1 MRAYLAAID
10 SRYPQLLERAE
21 DPSRPITLTSLTD
34 SVEKQLSQQLYYVLT
49 LLITEGRATDKAIL
63 AGAGEGL
70 VLWRMVLLEYEPPF
84 QSRMAAMFQKVVSY
98 QLDAS
103 DLLSSIDKFDGACQE
118 YAHAS
123 HRVMEEDTKSGIIL
137 RSLHSLGVNGNERC
151 AKLAEHLMLE
161 AATFNTYDAMKQE
174 IRRVIMVQ
182 QDLATSGQA
191 VGAIAKGRGKSKGGK
206 PGRIP
211 LTVKF
216 DGECHYCGRGG
227 HKQAD
232 CWDKAEG
239 RPRGL
244 GKRKGSPK
252 GDKGGGRGAA
262 GAAGEAGAGKNAS
275 AAGASNA
282 RKRCKYCGLFGHSEE
297 ECRKKAADSKE
308 ASSSAAEPG
317 AKRKRI
323 NALEEAAAQLVE
335 AVRSFKS
342 DEEVGALALNAIE
355 LAAEIGAVRRGE
367 VRIGIDSGAEISVWP
382 LDLFPGV
389 VLQSLASSR
398 AGTMHWSPDK
408 AAPSIKELGK
418 EINSLDDF
426 KGLKFRMPGIG
437 GEVLRE
443 LGVAVINLPGAEV
456 FPALQ
461 AGTIDGTE
469 WVGPW
474 FDMMLGF
481 YKVAKYYYHPGFH
494 EPGTAG
500 SFAINKG
507 LWDSLTK
514 DEQLIIEVAIQA
526 EAMIQG
532 AEFNARNLASLD
544 VLTKKHGVK
553 LRQYSNEMLTKIGT
567 IAGQVVADIGNT
579 DATSKKVY
587 ESYIAYRKQ
596 SLAWAKLSEQGYM
609 NARMLPFKYA

>member
-1 MRAYLAAID
+1 MPYGLTGAETYSWMRY
-10 SRYPQLLERAE
+10 
-21 DPSRPITLTSLTD
+21 
-34 SVEKQLSQQLYYVLT
+34 
-49 LLITEGRATDKAIL
+49 
-63 AGAGEGL
+63 
-70 VLWRMVLLEYEPPF
+70 
-84 QSRMAAMFQKVVSY
+84 
-98 QLDAS
+98 
-103 DLLSSIDKFDGACQE
+103 
-118 YAHAS
+118 
-123 HRVMEEDTKSGIIL
+123 
-137 RSLHSLGVNGNERC
+137 
-151 AKLAEHLMLE
+151 
-161 AATFNTYDAMKQE
+161 
-174 IRRVIMVQ
+174 
-182 QDLATSGQA
+182 
-191 VGAIAKGRGKSKGGK
+191 
-206 PGRIP
+206 
-211 LTVKF
+211 
-216 DGECHYCGRGG
+216 
-227 HKQAD
+227 
-232 CWDKAEG
+232 
-239 RPRGL
+239 
-244 GKRKGSPK
+244 
-252 GDKGGGRGAA
+252 GGGQ
-262 GAAGEAGAGKNAS
+262 ELWDDLS
-275 AAGASNA
+275 AQFNLKGFLGAST
-282 RKRCKYCGLFGHSEE
+282 
-297 ECRKKAADSKE
+297 
-308 ASSSAAEPG
+308 
-317 AKRKRI
+317 
-323 NALEEAAAQLVE
+323 
-335 AVRSFKS
+335 
-342 DEEVGALALNAIE
+342 
-355 LAAEIGAVRRGE
+355 
-367 VRIGIDSGAEISVWP
+367 
-382 LDLFPGV
+382 GV
-389 VLQSLASSR
+389 QMGGWYR
-398 AGTMHWSPDK
+398 
-408 AAPSIKELGK
+408 K

-443 LGVAVINLPGAEV
+443 LGTAVINLPGAEV

-587 ESYIAYRKQ
+587 ASYIAFRKQ